1 MTVTEVVLQLIL
13 SFYTVFDTPCFSQID
28 DALML
33 QFDSLI
39 HLNLQNNSITEIK
52 ISVGKI
58 LTYTVLVQNIKLTTC

>member
-13 SFYTVFDTPCFSQID
+13 SFYTVFDTPCFSQIE

-39 HLNLQNNSITEIK
+39 YLNLQNNSITEIK
-52 ISVGKI
+52 IPIGKI